1 MPAIGQYAAE
11 PKRPDIEP
19 DVYAGQITLAA
30 VVMDKDNP
38 AVPLTDKW
46 GKNRLQIKVQ
56 LEELDDEGNP
66 IELRRQLA
74 IAYGQTGGTYAA
86 LAQLIQAVTGVK
98 CGDKAQRNVTTEQL
112 QGAKIRVQTAIV
124 EKDDK
129 TYTNIVGFF
138 APKKAGAVPAGT
150 PTALVAPPHRPA
162 TDVGL
167 DDDDLSSLPF

>member
-11 PKRPDIEP
+11 PKRPEIEP

-38 AVPLTDKW
+38 ALPLTDKW

-124 EKDDK
+124 EKDEK

-138 APKKAGAVPAGT
+138 APKKSGALPAGQT
-150 PTALVAPPHRPA
+150 PPIVAAHAPA
-162 TDVGL
+162 SAVGL
-167 DDDDLSSLPF
+167 DEDDLSSLPF